1 MCWCLVG
8 SLVHIDILHC
18 NSAPIQ
24 RPADALAW
32 LPPTPHYECTT
43 FAPITISSP
52 RPNPIPDRGAGVRDG
67 GFQGQV
73 SGELISGHSPPWLA
87 CSFSVQATNYQHA
100 TERCTLLYA
109 MWMSQLITNYTL
121 SQNVPPSVCYCFDLQ
136 QHMLTIWGRNV
147 NDKMTHPTS
156 TTAETRNLHLLLK
169 HCSFARVRVAAR
181 FL

>member
-1 MCWCLVG
+1 MQHYQNKRKVFVLAPRQWRHVLVFG
-8 SLVHIDILHC
+8 RVFGAYRYITLQQCADTATGRRSRMIAADTTLWMYYICPHNHI
-18 NSAPIQ
+18 
-24 RPADALAW
+24 
-32 LPPTPHYECTT
+32 
-43 FAPITISSP
+43 FP
-52 RPNPIPDRGAGVRDG
+52 RPNPIPDRGADVRDG

-73 SGELISGHSPPWLA
+73 SGGLISGHSPPWLA

-147 NDKMTHPTS
+147 NDKVDSP
-156 TTAETRNLHLLLK
+156 N
-169 HCSFARVRVAAR
+169 
-181 FL
+181 